1 MKNIFI
7 LPVIACLAV
16 PGVALAQTTT
26 QSSTS
31 TTSAL
36 PPSPMV
42 PPAPVAPPAPGVLST
57 TKTERSVSGNGDSYE
72 STKTTYGNANGAA
85 SQSSSVSVTP
95 PPPVTSTTTEKTST
109 MSTSN

>member
-1 MKNIFI
+1 MKNVFI
-7 LPVIACLAV
+7 LPLIVCLAV
-16 PGVALAQTTT
+16 PGAAFAQTTT

-36 PPSPMV
+36 PP
-42 PPAPVAPPAPGVLST
+42 APVMPPAPGVLST
-57 TKTERSVSGNGDSYE
+57 TKTVRSVSPNGDAYE
-72 STKTTYGNANGAA
+72 STKTTYGNGSGAA
-85 SQSSSVSVTP
+85 SQSTSVSVVP